1 MIILNKDNHTKH
13 VNSREE
19 AQKLV
24 NEGYQVIKN
33 KLGGPKIVKSEAKKK
48 KKIFKK

>member
-13 VNSREE
+13 VSSREE